1 MRKEFEK
8 PIYTA
13 SRSISKNIFFGS
25 PPSQVGEIGGM
36 VETT

>member
-1 MRKEFEK
+1 MGKEFEK

-25 PPSQVGEIGGM
+25 PPSQAGEIAGM
-36 VETT
+36 AETT